1 VISELESEIEKPHNA
16 AFFIKN
22 LLFID
27 FPSCAVS
34 ASIRCNLQSYM
45 REEKEEKTPRK
56 WLKRLGWLG
65 FFFFLVKGLVWLAVF
80 FFAGNEIFKS
90 CN

>member
-1 VISELESEIEKPHNA
+1 
-16 AFFIKN
+16 
-22 LLFID
+22 
-27 FPSCAVS
+27 
-34 ASIRCNLQSYM
+34 M
-45 REEKEEKTPRK
+45 REQNEEKTFRK

-65 FFFFLVKGLVWLAVF
+65 FFFFLLKGLVWLAVF